1 MEGVGPVSAFYA
13 LSALAIGSALL
24 VMAARTIIHA
34 VLFLV
39 LMFVS
44 LAALFVLLSADFVA
58 VAQLLVYAGA
68 IGVLVV
74 FAILLTPPRELRSM
88 ETNFVGPGLLAGAV
102 IAGTVIFIVFQTN
115 WATIG
120 STQNPFGS
128 TVDAI
133 GQALLNRWALPF
145 EIASVLLLAAMIGA
159 IVLVRGRSVDLG
171 DEPATPGAAL
181 VRRER

>member
-1 MEGVGPVSAFYA
+1 LDGFGPITAFWG
-13 LSALAIGSALL
+13 LSALAIVSALL

-39 LMFVS
+39 LFFVA
-44 LAALFVLLSADFVA
+44 LAAMFVLLSADFVA

-74 FAILLTPPRELRSM
+74 FAILLTPQGEQRGL
-88 ETNFVGPGLLAGAV
+88 ETRFVGPGLLAGAV
-102 IAGTVIFIVFQTN
+102 VSGTVIFVVFHTN
-115 WATIG
+115 WATVSNG
-120 STQNPFGS
+120 GFTN
-128 TVDAI
+128 TVEAI
-133 GQALLNRWALPF
+133 GQALLNRWAMPF

-159 IVLVRGRSVDLG
+159 IVLVRGRGVD
-171 DEPATPGAAL
+171 AAEDVPVGGTRL